1 MTSRAYQRVDRDG
14 FVLDGIPYEGFAD
27 CPELPLV
34 IRRQI
39 ARWAVRRGEASA
51 AQRELA
57 AVGPVAGPR
66 SELLEVAQADDRLMA
81 SPVFS
86 RAFSLLSDDEQ
97 LRVLRP
103 EAFLDKQVAWPLV
116 PSAVESLFPTL
127 TANRIRDWDNQ
138 GLVPSDRW
146 GRGHYRGY
154 FRGKLVVALLIARL
168 IDAGWSIERLK
179 RELRNE
185 PESEREA
192 MASVKALVA
201 AGAGRVV
208 SGTPGGLQR
217 DRRELAGTTA

>member
-1 MTSRAYQRVDRDG
+1 MFFVMKSRAYQCVGGDG
-14 FVLDGIPYEGFAD
+14 FVFNGIPYEGFAD
-27 CPELPLV
+27 HSEFPLI

-39 ARWAVRRGEASA
+39 ARWAVRRGEAST
-51 AQRELA
+51 AQQELA
-57 AVGPVAGPR
+57 AVDPVAGPR
-66 SELLEVAQADDRLMA
+66 SRLLEVAQADDRLMA
-81 SPVFS
+81 SPTFR
-86 RAFSLLSDDEQ
+86 RAFSLLSEDEQ
-97 LRVLRP
+97 IRVLRP

-146 GRGHYRGY
+146 RKGHYRGY
-154 FRGKLVVALLIARL
+154 FRGQLVTALLVARL

-185 PESEREA
+185 SEGGLVA

-201 AGAGRVV
+201 LH
-208 SGTPGGLQR
+208 S
-217 DRRELAGTTA
+217 RRSV